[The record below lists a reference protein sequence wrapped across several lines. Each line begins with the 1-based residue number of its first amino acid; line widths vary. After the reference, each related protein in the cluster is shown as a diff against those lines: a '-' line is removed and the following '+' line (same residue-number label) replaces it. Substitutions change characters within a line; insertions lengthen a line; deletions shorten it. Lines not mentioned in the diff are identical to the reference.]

1 MRGAHAVGAYL
12 STTLPVEPNPR
23 GLKLKV
29 NRAADAD
36 SPLRALT
43 RRSEKRRGAQQ
54 PRCHEARCNGAKHLI
69 DDGICGGATMRFSSF
84 FPKRSAKR
92 SFCPPIWM
100 NAHATW
106 WWSKKTHRGNT
117 MYGMLLE
124 SVQHF
129 VQVNVIGVKEE
140 WWWFVRVSA
149 TEFCFC
155 CSLFVSKVNLI
166 WSVIRYCFVGFR
178 FSRIYWVQ
186 RIMIR
191 WWKGE

>member
-1 MRGAHAVGAYL
+1 MEWKNRTKTHLDRRVPGGREELFPPLYNVEQARFEKDPGSKMRGAHAVGAYL

-69 DDGICGGATMRFSSF
+69 DDGICGGATMRFSSSF
-84 FPKRSAKR
+84 FPKKRSAKR

-106 WWSKKTHRGNT
+106 WWSKKKKRIAETQCT
-117 MYGMLLE
+117 ACC
-124 SVQHF
+124 
-129 VQVNVIGVKEE
+129 
-140 WWWFVRVSA
+140 WRV
-149 TEFCFC
+149 
-155 CSLFVSKVNLI
+155 CSTSC
-166 WSVIRYCFVGFR
+166 R
-178 FSRIYWVQ
+178 
-186 RIMIR
+186 
-191 WWKGE
+191 